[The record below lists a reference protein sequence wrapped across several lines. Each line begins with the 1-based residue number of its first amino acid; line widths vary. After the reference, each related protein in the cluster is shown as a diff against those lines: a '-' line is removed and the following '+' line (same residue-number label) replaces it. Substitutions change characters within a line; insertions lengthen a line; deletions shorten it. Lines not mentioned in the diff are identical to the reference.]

1 MLREFFGYGGYTR
14 EPEGYF
20 SWQHILFVTSLMAL
34 MIALAVILGLKNR
47 KKDEKT
53 KNRVIIA
60 SAIAIDAVEII
71 KIAVILTRTG
81 SWEPLKRLLPL
92 FLCSIMLIALPLAA
106 FSRGRL
112 KEASLD
118 FVFIFGLLTAFL
130 GTYGAG
136 QNYSCYPVLSL
147 DNVASGLT
155 HAISG
160 FASLYIAVSG
170 MASMKKKNIPV
181 TFAITVAFCAAAYV
195 ANVTLDYN
203 YMFLMRGDGTPY
215 DIFYNLVNG
224 SPVLYPL
231 TVVGLFLVYI
241 VAFYLVYYLCR
252 KKKNG

>member
-20 SWQHILFVTSLMAL
+20 SWQHILFVTSLMAV

-53 KNRVIIA
+53 KNRVLIA

-181 TFAITVAFCAAAYV
+181 TFAITAAFCAAAYV